1 VFLGGGVRYGI
12 DANSSDNEIYHNTFV
27 RCPLAIYIHGGKTG
41 NRVQNNVVVEG
52 KIEDH
57 GSASVISSNLQ
68 AAPSFLNA
76 AAGDVRLRAGSPAI
90 DAGVPILLV
99 RTDFAGTPR
108 PQGSAPDLGAFEFV
122 APKVNPSQ

>member
-1 VFLGGGVRYGI
+1 VRYGI

-27 RCPLAIYIHGGKTG
+27 RCPLAIYIHDGKTG
-41 NRVQNNVVVEG
+41 TRVQNNVLVEG

-57 GSASVISSNLQ
+57 GSASVISNNLH
-68 AAPSFLNA
+68 ADPTFLNA
-76 AAGDVRLRAGSPAI
+76 AAGDFRLRPGSPAI

-99 RTDFAGTPR
+99 RTDFADTPR

-122 APKVNPSQ
+122 KPKENQTQ